1 LTYFNAVIL
10 GIVQG
15 LTEFLPVSSSGHL
28 TMLQYFFNING
39 DSVVIFTIML
49 HIGTLISVFYM
60 YWKDIWELIK
70 ELVRTIIDLC
80 KGRGLRMEERP
91 VRKLGIM
98 IIVAS
103 IPTGIIG
110 ILFNDLFESFYKTL
124 TPTAIGLII
133 TGILLWASETVHA
146 GGRKIEDMRIK
157 DALIIGTMQG
167 IAITPGI
174 SRSGSTLVGGLF
186 TRLDRD
192 FAVEFAFLISIPSI
206 LGSLIFES
214 GSGSMSAVSGSMG
227 PVIVGMVCAAV
238 SGVFAIKT
246 MIKVV
251 RRYSLKYFSYYVWI
265 VGALLLIV
273 TAVK

>member
-1 LTYFNAVIL
+1 MTYFNAVIL